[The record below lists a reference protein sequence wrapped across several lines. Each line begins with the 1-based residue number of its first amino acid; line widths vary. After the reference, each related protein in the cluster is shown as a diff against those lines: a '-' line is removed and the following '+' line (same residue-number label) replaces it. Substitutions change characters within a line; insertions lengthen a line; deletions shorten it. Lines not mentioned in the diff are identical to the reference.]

1 MKEFMFLF
9 RGGMSTP
16 SPEEIQ
22 RSMQRW
28 GAWIQDLSKAGKFKS
43 GLPLERGGKVVT
55 GQNKLVTDGP
65 FSESKEGVGGYLIV
79 AANNMTEAVEIAKGC
94 PIFAEGGVVE
104 VRTILPMM

>member
-1 MKEFMFLF
+1 MKEFMYLF
-9 RGGMSTP
+9 RGGMSNP

-43 GLPLERGGKVVT
+43 GLPLERGGKVVA
-55 GQNKLVTDGP
+55 GQHKLVTDGP

-79 AANNMTEAVEIAKGC
+79 AATDMAEAVDIAKGC

>member
-1 MKEFMFLF
+1 MKEFMYLF
-9 RGGMSTP
+9 RGGMSNP

-43 GLPLERGGKVVT
+43 GLPLERGGKVVA
-55 GQNKLVTDGP
+55 GQHKLVTDGP

-79 AANNMTEAVEIAKGC
+79 AANDMAEAVDIAKGC